1 MKRKSKTGL
10 WLLLLLVY
18 SPLANATST
27 DTLLSVTE
35 YLQLVRSFHPIAKKA
50 AIQVS
55 QAGLQILQAKALFDP
70 MLAAGTSN
78 KTLGGTSYYNTQ
90 ELQLTIPTWYGIE
103 FKSGIEQWNGDRL
116 NPEETL
122 GMLQYAGVQIPL
134 LKNLFY
140 DKRRAALQQSKQMEL
155 MAKQDQQVILNELYS
170 DALHAYLDWVQ
181 AYELWQLAK
190 RNLDLSNNRMGFVR
204 RSFELGD
211 RAAIDT
217 LEAYT
222 QVQQFELLFNQR
234 YLEFVR
240 ESIYLS
246 AYVWNERSEP
256 LALKSN
262 CIPSKE
268 WKLFAEEW
276 TQQTNLDSLY
286 TELHRSHPSLRWYDQ
301 KLNVL
306 ALDRKVK
313 FQDLLPKLDLQ
324 YNLLSKNG
332 LSGFNP
338 SYDGFSPGDNSY
350 FGLKFQYSLRVS
362 EGRANYQMAKLKIK
376 DATLDRDLKKLD
388 LENKVKKYLNDYF
401 MISKQVGLQTN
412 YVTNLSLL
420 ASAEQKKLE
429 LGESSFFLTNS
440 RDNKVLEANEKLIQ
454 LEIKRKS
461 SLLGI
466 PYALGML
473 QTIIQ

>member
-10 WLLLLLVY
+10 WLLLFLVY
-18 SPLANATST
+18 SQLAIAST
-27 DTLLSVTE
+27 ADTLLSVTE

-55 QAGLQILQAKALFDP
+55 QAGMQILQAKALFDP

-90 ELQLTIPTWYGIE
+90 QLQLTIPTWYGIE
-103 FKSGIEQWNGDRL
+103 FKTGLEHWNGDRL

-134 LKNLFY
+134 LKNLLY

-170 DALHAYLDWVQ
+170 DALNAYLDWVQ

-190 RNLDLSNNRMGFVR
+190 RNLNLSINRMSFVR

-234 YLEFVR
+234 YLEFIR

-246 AYVWNERSEP
+246 AYLWNERSEP

-262 CIPSKE
+262 CIPSNE
-268 WKLFAEEW
+268 WKLFAEAW
-276 TQQTNLDSLY
+276 TQQTNLDSLCSA
-286 TELHRSHPSLRWYDQ
+286 LHRSHPSLRWYDQ

-324 YNLLSKNG
+324 YNLLSKKG
-332 LSGFNP
+332 WSGFNP
-338 SYDGFSPGDNSY
+338 SYDGFSPAGNSY

-388 LENKVKKYLNDYF
+388 LENKVKKYLNDYLL
-401 MISKQVGLQTN
+401 ISKQVGLQTN

-473 QTIIQ
+473 QTVIQ